1 MNKVLFRVN
10 FNYSSELLKMNFFFL
25 NNTFTLFYQEGP
37 LSLIVKQGL
46 GKTQPLERN
55 Q

>member
-1 MNKVLFRVN
+1 LDMMSQLLFKKK
-10 FNYSSELLKMNFFFL
+10 FFIFSS
-25 NNTFTLFYQEGP
+25 P

>member
-1 MNKVLFRVN
+1 M
-10 FNYSSELLKMNFFFL
+10 FNISAKKIKIIYSCGKLI
-25 NNTFTLFYQEGP
+25 TLINCP